1 MRRLGEKEASLVV
14 VFLFQFSRQAKS
26 GVEFE
31 HSGHGQRDFPFASAE
46 GKQVRLGSEH
56 QAGRNHEKEGT
67 EHLLTE
73 QATHGDAASVVALY
87 QLQRAEEEGTGAEHI
102 RTVVRQR
109 GYHGKEG
116 AGEQKETAE
125 RESKGLQMRKWLHE
139 Q

>member
-31 HSGHGQRDFPFASAE
+31 YSGHGQRDLPFASAE
-46 GKQVRLGSEH
+46 RQQARLGGEH
-56 QAGRNHEKEGT
+56 QAGRNHEQEGA
-67 EHLLTE
+67 EHLLTA
-73 QATHGDAASVVALY
+73 QATHGYAASVVALH
-87 QLQRAEEEGTGAEHI
+87 QLQGAEEEGTG
-102 RTVVRQR
+102 
-109 GYHGKEG
+109 
-116 AGEQKETAE
+116 EQKESAE